1 MSDER
6 NVLNRVITGE
16 IKHVEKLKKQ
26 LRAWK
31 ITATVAILI
40 AFYTIFLFALHL
52 HHDTVMERD
61 NAGQIDGDSGIAVSE
76 CESSEPCADLLQ
88 SE

>member
-1 MSDER
+1 MNE

-40 AFYTIFLFALHL
+40 AVSSVVLLALHL
-52 HHDTVMERD
+52 HHDAMMERD
-61 NAGQIDGDSGIAVSE
+61 DAGQIDGDSGIEMSE